1 MNTPHPP
8 QPTPQPSQPTPQP
21 PQPSSPPPQS
31 SFPPPQPSSPPPQSS
46 FPPPQPSIR
55 ATCPNCGRFLG
66 RIAGPAEFP
75 PCHNC
80 GWQTT
85 MSPPVRR

>member
-1 MNTPHPP
+1 MKNTPPP
-8 QPTPQPSQPTPQP
+8 VRGT
-21 PQPSSPPPQS
+21 PPPE
-31 SFPPPQPSSPPPQSS
+31 
-46 FPPPQPSIR
+46 PSIR

-85 MSPPVRR
+85 LAPPLRR

>member
-1 MNTPHPP
+1 M
-8 QPTPQPSQPTPQP
+8 SQ
-21 PQPSSPPPQS
+21 
-31 SFPPPQPSSPPPQSS
+31 

-66 RIAGPAEFP
+66 RIAGPVEFP

>member
-8 QPTPQPSQPTPQP
+8 QPTPHPPQP
-21 PQPSSPPPQS
+21 PQPSSPPPKS
-31 SFPPPQPSSPPPQSS
+31 NFPPPQR
-46 FPPPQPSIR
+46 SIR